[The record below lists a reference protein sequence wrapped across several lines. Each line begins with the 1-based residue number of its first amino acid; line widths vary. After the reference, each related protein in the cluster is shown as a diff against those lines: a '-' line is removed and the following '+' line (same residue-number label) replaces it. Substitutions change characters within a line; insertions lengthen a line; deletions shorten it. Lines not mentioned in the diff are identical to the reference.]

1 VAQPGLA
8 PPARQSERDAI
19 VVLTPRVA
27 EVAPPSAAPMG
38 RLVPKPRHRR
48 SAVLV
53 AYRRRNAAG
62 AVRVA
67 TGMGTAPRSR

>member
-27 EVAPPSAAPMG
+27 EVASPSAAPMA
-38 RLVPKPRHRR
+38 RVVPTRRRR

-53 AYRRRNAAG
+53 AYRRRSAAG

-67 TGMGTAPRSR
+67 TGMATAPHRR